1 MKTLDEIALRKTMLS
16 RRISAQRD
24 RLDRHIVELHPL
36 FNSADKG
43 MAAARVL
50 RANLPWLGVGLG
62 LFFIL
67 RSSRRRISAVKTTTM
82 AALTLLWLQ
91 RGLAAWRAWRWARQ
105 AITIYKER
113 K

>member
-1 MKTLDEIALRKTMLS
+1 MKSLDEVALRKSMLS
-16 RRISAQRD
+16 QRIAAQRD
-24 RLDRHIVELHPL
+24 RLDRHMVELQPL
-36 FNSADKG
+36 FNAAGKG

-62 LFFIL
+62 MVLML

-91 RGLAAWRAWRWARQ
+91 RGMAAWRAWRWARQ